1 MALLLVS
8 SQESFAGHLFTQ
20 GFTNTP
26 VTITAGTGINMKQ
39 MAVESASSPGNVSL
53 YFNSDWGSGDSL
65 RITIGNYTQ
74 TFSYDSPLTG
84 TSQSG
89 SALGVTDPVL
99 NALTLSPTTASLS
112 IPTTYNMPS
121 GSPYYGWTIEGLTG
135 TFTFTG
141 YRIYFS
147 ANTFNGS
154 NSDTINQTSVV
165 NSNQLTPSPTPSTPS
180 KTNITS
186 GAPAGSITDP
196 VFGSSGTHYAVF
208 EGGTLTLDVST
219 TSTTTQSQTFQMRTT
234 GTISVTNA
242 GDVFTLTGVISDD
255 TSAGASPGALTKSG
269 SGTLILDGVNTYTGG
284 TVVGAGTLLVGGTSN
299 TSAATIIG
307 ATSVSSGATLG
318 GFGTVGSSGSTLTNS
333 GTVAPG
339 GSGIGTLSVG
349 GAYTQT
355 SAGNLSI
362 GLTPSSTDLLAITG
376 LSSLAGNI
384 TIAGSAGTYSPTR
397 YTLLTSS
404 GRTGTFD
411 SLTIN
416 SFTSLGHFLTYDANN
431 VYLVLGPDSVTT
443 TLALNRN
450 FEQMKSLFAS
460 QSGLQISGLNY
471 DCSVF
476 GENHICLSTG
486 GRTSHVFN
494 RYDAFDSYV
503 PMSTSALLIGAYHI
517 DPTVRVGGWV
527 DQNLYTQN
535 ANLRVSNSKPM
546 FGVFSVYH
554 PSGDSTEWQ
563 IKVAASY
570 VEKRLGVTREA
581 MQNTEAGYGST
592 TFRGLVGQLEVA
604 YGFNDLL
611 PDTVVSPFMGIR
623 YQNSRTNDYTEDL
636 TASVQAPI
644 TYSKFR
650 EMSRVALA
658 GIKLDGHISSELTYK
673 VSLGVETDLKRNTPS
688 YAGSSNIYGLNSFDL
703 QGDGRLRDTR
713 GFAGI
718 GLRYEIDKT
727 QFVGLDVH
735 YRQDQ
740 FRRIDAMS
748 TFLSYTVGL

>member
-1 MALLLVS
+1 M
-8 SQESFAGHLFTQ
+8 
-20 GFTNTP
+20 
-26 VTITAGTGINMKQ
+26 
-39 MAVESASSPGNVSL
+39 
-53 YFNSDWGSGDSL
+53 
-65 RITIGNYTQ
+65 
-74 TFSYDSPLTG
+74 
-84 TSQSG
+84 
-89 SALGVTDPVL
+89 
-99 NALTLSPTTASLS
+99 
-112 IPTTYNMPS
+112 
-121 GSPYYGWTIEGLTG
+121 
-135 TFTFTG
+135 
-141 YRIYFS
+141 
-147 ANTFNGS
+147 
-154 NSDTINQTSVV
+154 
-165 NSNQLTPSPTPSTPS
+165 
-180 KTNITS
+180 
-186 GAPAGSITDP
+186 
-196 VFGSSGTHYAVF
+196 
-208 EGGTLTLDVST
+208 
-219 TSTTTQSQTFQMRTT
+219 
-234 GTISVTNA
+234 
-242 GDVFTLTGVISDD
+242 
-255 TSAGASPGALTKSG
+255 
-269 SGTLILDGVNTYTGG
+269 
-284 TVVGAGTLLVGGTSN
+284 
-299 TSAATIIG
+299 
-307 ATSVSSGATLG
+307 G
-318 GFGTVGSSGSTLTNS
+318 GFGTVGSSGSTLTNG

-384 TIAGSAGTYSPTR
+384 TIAGSAGTFSPTR

-404 GRTGTFD
+404 GRTGAFD

-431 VYLVLGPDSVTT
+431 VYLVLGPDSVNT

-450 FEQMKSLFAS
+450 FEQIKSLFAS

-471 DCSVF
+471 DCPVF

-517 DPTVRVGGWV
+517 DPTVRVGGWI

-604 YGFNDLL
+604 YGLMTYYQTLL
-611 PDTVVSPFMGIR
+611 YR
-623 YQNSRTNDYTEDL
+623 HLWEL
-636 TASVQAPI
+636 
-644 TYSKFR
+644 
-650 EMSRVALA
+650 
-658 GIKLDGHISSELTYK
+658 GIKIQELMIT
-673 VSLGVETDLKRNTPS
+673 
-688 YAGSSNIYGLNSFDL
+688 
-703 QGDGRLRDTR
+703 Q
-713 GFAGI
+713 
-718 GLRYEIDKT
+718 KT
-727 QFVGLDVH
+727 
-735 YRQDQ
+735 
-740 FRRIDAMS
+740 
-748 TFLSYTVGL
+748 